1 MPPRSFGNETA
12 GNKDFSIM
20 CLVYAHFE
28 KKSSKLIF
36 PLIHVSVLICFP
48 HDMRCLLHHNSILLN
63 ENVKSV

>member
-1 MPPRSFGNETA
+1 MPPRSFGN
-12 GNKDFSIM
+12 KDFYIM

-48 HDMRCLLHHNSILLN
+48 HDMWCL
-63 ENVKSV
+63 